1 MRRFLLM
8 PLLLAA
14 CQPTAVQ
21 PDHDARIQRVIANLQ
36 GPVAVAG
43 EAPAAMALQERMTYH
58 RVPGVSI
65 AVVDGGKL
73 AWTGGFGVREA
84 GASDSVTPETRFQ
97 AASISKPVAV
107 TGMLRFVDAGRL
119 DLDADVNTYLTS
131 WQVPTSPFM
140 ATEKVTLRRLA
151 SHSAGLTVHG
161 FPGYAADSALPSVV
175 QVLDGVRPAN
185 TGPVRV
191 DTIPGA
197 RWRYSGGGTTVLQLV
212 LSDVTG
218 AAFTDVMAEQVLI
231 PLGMRHSS
239 YAQPLP
245 VEWHAVAA
253 HGHRGDGTMV
263 PGRWHT
269 YPEQAAAGLWT
280 TPSDLLRW
288 ALGVDAARRGAPGA
302 ILTQATAQQMLTVQ
316 AGSFGLGPMLT
327 DTGDSLRFSHG
338 GANEGYRAEVVF
350 FPATGQGAA
359 IMTNSDNGSALIQ
372 EILLALAA
380 EYGWPGFGPR
390 MVTRVPVDAAVL
402 AGHAGTYVLRAEGQE
417 VPVVVRVA
425 DGGLAVDIPVLAV
438 RGDPM
443 VPLGSGRFV
452 SLGRGMEFE
461 FRGDSL
467 VVLPVPSMRITG
479 VRSR

>member
-1 MRRFLLM
+1 MRRFLVL
-8 PLLLAA
+8 PLIFAA
-14 CQPTAVQ
+14 CQATVAP
-21 PDHDARIQRVIANLQ
+21 PDHDARLQRVISGLQ
-36 GPVAVAG
+36 GPVAVANEPTTPMG
-43 EAPAAMALQERMTYH
+43 LQERMAHH

-65 AVVDGGKL
+65 ALVDGGTV
-73 AWTGGFGVREA
+73 AWAGGFGVREA
-84 GASDSVTPETRFQ
+84 GTADSVTPETRFQ

-107 TGMLRFVDAGRL
+107 TGMLRLVDAGRL
-119 DLDADVNTYLTS
+119 DLDADVNTQLTS

-175 QVLDGVRPAN
+175 QVLDGARPAN

-191 DTIPGA
+191 DTVPGA

-212 LSDVTG
+212 VSDVTG
-218 AAFTDVMAEQVLI
+218 TTFTDFMAEQVLA

-245 VEWHAVAA
+245 GEWHAVAA
-253 HGHRGDGTMV
+253 RGHRADGTMV

-280 TPSDLLRW
+280 TPSDLMRW

-302 ILTQATAQQMLTVQ
+302 ILTQATAKQMLTVQ

-327 DTGDSLRFSHG
+327 HAGDSLRFSHG

-359 IMTNSDNGSALIQ
+359 IMTNGDNGSALIQ
-372 EILLALAA
+372 EIMLALAA
-380 EYGWPGFGPR
+380 EYDWPAFGPR
-390 MVTRVPVDAAVL
+390 VVTRVPVGRATL
-402 AGHAGTYVLRAEGQE
+402 AGFAGDYQLRYQAQRIPVTFRLAGDTFVVDVPLLAVTGEAL
-417 VPVVVRVA
+417 VPV
-425 DGGLAVDIPVLAV
+425 
-438 RGDPM
+438 
-443 VPLGSGRFV
+443 GSDRFV
-452 SLGRGMEFE
+452 SLERGAEFG
-461 FRGDSL
+461 FRGDT
-467 VVLPVPSMRITG
+467 VTWQAGPGTTITG
-479 VRSR
+479 VRLR